1 MEEFDEIF
9 FNKYLS
15 VWLQFGFTRK
25 L

>member
-15 VWLQFGFTRK
+15 VWLQG
-25 L
+25 